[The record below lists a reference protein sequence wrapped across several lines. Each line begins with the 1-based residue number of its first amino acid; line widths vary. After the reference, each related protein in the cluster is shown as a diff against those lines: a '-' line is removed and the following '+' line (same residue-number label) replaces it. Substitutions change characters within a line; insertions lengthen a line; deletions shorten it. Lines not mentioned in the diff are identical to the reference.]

1 MQTYQRESK
10 PIQDVY
16 SQVTHLFKGA
26 PDLLEDFKQFL
37 PESAA
42 QAKAAE
48 VARRQ
53 AEEQVIISNVRNDGM
68 YSPTISRE
76 PHIGTPSHGRSNLP
90 PVGNFAPTPI
100 AKDGK
105 RKRGVER
112 QGTVGST
119 VEAGPSTGKPVPF
132 GQQGKRMKQTHTQVA
147 KGPSDQPP
155 SSPTLVPRLPEP
167 LPPTTTS
174 AATNEE
180 LSFFDRAKKA
190 IGNKNTMNE
199 FLKLCNLFSQDFI
212 DRSTLVYRARSFIGN
227 NPDLMKWFSDF
238 VGYDEKDIV
247 IENKARE
254 PVVPGGRISLSNC
267 RGLGPSYR
275 LLPKRERIKPCSGRD
290 EMCNSVLNDEWASH
304 PTWASEDSG
313 FIAHRKNVHEE
324 GLHRIEEERHDYD
337 YNIEACGRTIQIL
350 EPIAQQLRRMSN
362 EEQVAFTLP
371 PGLGGHSET
380 IYKRVIMKLY
390 GREKGHEVIKQ
401 LHEHPYTVIPVLLNR
416 LKERMETWKM
426 AQREWEKVWRE
437 QTQKMFWKSLDHQ
450 AANAKTNDRRQ
461 FQAKTLQADAL
472 VKFEEQKAEQR
483 SSGKVM
489 RGEPQY
495 SLIMSDNDV
504 VVDAIWLV
512 IVHLDAQGTTDHPR
526 LAPFIRDFVPTF
538 LGIDQEWFESKLKAR
553 LGETPVN
560 GEASGA
566 DEPMSGAE
574 DSGGERR
581 GRKPAKSTLFRQAV
595 DKGGKGRASRKDRE
609 GSNASASRAST
620 PDIASNVGDD
630 ATVDTMAV
638 DTAATPA
645 ADDSAE
651 VKVAAA
657 GEPAP
662 RWFSHPATEND
673 VGRKGVDP
681 NEPEFRHKYRLWA
694 NSTIFCFVR
703 MLLHLYQRLEGLKL
717 AEDDCRQAVMIAKK
731 PKPAMELGIMD
742 KLPQDF
748 FADTSPSA
756 NYYNQMLQ
764 KFVDVV
770 NGELDFANDGV
781 EECLRRFYLQSGY
794 PMYAFEKIVQA
805 LVRYGSQIVT
815 QEGPSKDRSWDILQ
829 LWRKDRA
836 REMISP
842 TQRVD
847 YKRAAEKLI
856 GTGDTYRVEW
866 VSFAC
871 QRECR
876 AQSRFL
882 TSFSGPGHQG
892 VQDLRGQAW
901 RPVLR
906 G

>member
-1 MQTYQRESK
+1 M
-10 PIQDVY
+10 Y

-48 VARRQ
+48 AARRQ
-53 AEEQVIISNVRNDGM
+53 AEEQAILSNVRNDPM
-68 YSPTISRE
+68 QSPTISRE
-76 PHIGTPSHGRSNLP
+76 TYMGTPSHGRSNLP

-105 RKRGVER
+105 RKRGDR
-112 QGTVGST
+112 QGTIGSMAD
-119 VEAGPSTGKPVPF
+119 AGPSTGKPAPF
-132 GQQGKRMKQTHTQVA
+132 GQQGKRMKQTHTQVS
-147 KGPSDQPP
+147 KGPVEQPP
-155 SSPTLVPRLPEP
+155 SSPSLVPRLPEP

-212 DRSTLVYRARSFIGN
+212 DRSTLVYRATAFIGN
-227 NPDLMKWFSDF
+227 NPELIKWFSDF

-254 PVVPGGRISLSNC
+254 PMVPSSRISLSNC
-267 RGLGPSYR
+267 RSLGPSYR
-275 LLPKRERIKPCSGRD
+275 LLPKRERIKTCSGRD
-290 EMCNSVLNDEWASH
+290 ELCNQVLNDEWASH

-337 YNIEACGRTIQIL
+337 YNIEACSRTIQIL
-350 EPIAQQLRRMSN
+350 EPIAQQLRRMTN
-362 EEQVAFTLP
+362 EEQLHFTLP
-371 PGLGGHSET
+371 AGLGGHSET

-390 GREKGHEVIKQ
+390 GREKGHDVIKQ

-461 FQAKTLQADAL
+461 FQAKTLQADVM
-472 VKFEEQKAEQR
+472 VKFEEQKATKD
-483 SSGKVM
+483 KVM
-489 RGEPQY
+489 RGVPQFEVR
-495 SLIMSDNDV
+495 MTDKEV
-504 VVDAIWLV
+504 VVDATWLALV
-512 IVHLDAQGTTDHPR
+512 QLDSQGTTDHPR
-526 LAPFIRDFVPTF
+526 LAPFIREFIPTF

-553 LGETPVN
+553 LGETPPN

-595 DKGGKGRASRKDRE
+595 DKGAKGRGNRKD
-609 GSNASASRAST
+609 GSGSASRAST

-630 ATVDTMAV
+630 AAADSMVVDGV
-638 DTAATPA
+638 STPA
-645 ADDSAE
+645 ADDS
-651 VKVAAA
+651 VDTKAAA
-657 GEPAP
+657 LGEPAQ
-662 RWFSHPATEND
+662 RWFTHPMTDPSPTGQKEI
-673 VGRKGVDP
+673 DP
-681 NEPEFRHKYRLWA
+681 NEPESRHVYRLWA
-694 NSTIFCFVR
+694 NTTIFCFIR
-703 MLLHLYQRLEGLKL
+703 MLQHLYERLERLKL
-717 AEDDCRQAVMIAKK
+717 AEDDCREAVKIAKK
-731 PKPAMELGIMD
+731 HKPAIDLGIVD

-748 FADTSPSA
+748 FADTSPTA
-756 NYYNQMLQ
+756 NYYDQMLS
-764 KFVDVV
+764 KFIEVL
-770 NGELDFANDGV
+770 NGEIEFANDGV

-794 PMYAFEKIVQA
+794 PLYAFEKIVQS
-805 LVRYGSQIVT
+805 LNRYGAQIVT
-815 QEGPSKDRSWDILQ
+815 QEGVSKDRSWEILQ

-836 REMISP
+836 RDVVSP
-842 TQRVD
+842 NQRVD

-856 GTGDTYRVEW
+856 GSGDTYRIEW
-866 VSFAC
+866 VSNINAY
-871 QRECR
+871 
-876 AQSRFL
+876 
-882 TSFSGPGHQG
+882 
-892 VQDLRGQAW
+892 
-901 RPVLR
+901 
-906 G
+906 